1 MNILILFSGTKSFSN
16 NFKEHNVRSLD
27 IDKKFKPYYRVD
39 ILNWD
44 YKKDLEDFKVDY
56 LHASPVCC
64 HFSSLNEINKKTRN
78 YKPNVELGYKLVDK
92 SIEIIE
98 WIKENQNP
106 SLKFTIENP
115 KNKKTLNYEPLK
127 KYKYKITSYCKYGF
141 KYQKDTTFWY
151 GGFNLILKD
160 KCKKGFICNS
170 KKETGEN
177 YHKVVIAFNHKE
189 RTKQLRDSVWFKTL
203 KKQER
208 YKNFNDREMRYRI
221 PDQLIEDIKKSLDL

>member
-64 HFSSLNEINKKTRN
+64 HFSSLNNGKKTN
-78 YKPNVELGYKLVDK
+78 IELGYKLVDK

-115 KNKKTLNYEPLK
+115 KNSKTLKYEPLK

-141 KYQKDTTFWY
+141 MYRKHTTFWY

-160 KCKKGFICNS
+160 RCKKSFICNS
-170 KKETGEN
+170 KKDTGEG
-177 YHKVVIAFNHKE
+177 YHKVCIGYDHKH
-189 RTKQLRDSVWFKTL
+189 RTKQLRDSKWFKIL

-208 YKNFNDREMRYRI
+208 YKNFNETEMRYRI
-221 PDQLIEDIKKSLDL
+221 PDQLIEDIKKSLDF